1 MWKATIIVGLI
12 VLDIIINSIAD
23 YDTLPPSYKK
33 SPRVWIGYV
42 FFIAN
47 DFELHFL
54 NIKMYSCRIQ
64 IGIQMVNLIVMLLTL
79 FGTYLFQVGLLGILY
94 RQFRKT
100 ILGMLLY
107 SAVYIAY
114 LSYKLVRESFDNF
127 FAVSRL
133 D

>member
-1 MWKATIIVGLI
+1 
-12 VLDIIINSIAD
+12 
-23 YDTLPPSYKK
+23 
-33 SPRVWIGYV
+33 
-42 FFIAN
+42 
-47 DFELHFL
+47 
-54 NIKMYSCRIQ
+54 MYSCRIQ